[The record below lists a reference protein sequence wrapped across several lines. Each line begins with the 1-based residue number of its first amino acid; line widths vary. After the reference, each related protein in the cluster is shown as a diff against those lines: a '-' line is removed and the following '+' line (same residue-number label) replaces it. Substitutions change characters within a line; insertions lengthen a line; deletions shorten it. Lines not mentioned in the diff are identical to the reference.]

1 MGVDGVAVVSLTV
14 YVDVY
19 LIGGLCASLLICT
32 TSIVAHCSS
41 YTLNTASG

>member
-19 LIGGLCASLLICT
+19 LIGGLVCFVVNLHNLYRGTLLF
-32 TSIVAHCSS
+32 VHP
-41 YTLNTASG
+41 